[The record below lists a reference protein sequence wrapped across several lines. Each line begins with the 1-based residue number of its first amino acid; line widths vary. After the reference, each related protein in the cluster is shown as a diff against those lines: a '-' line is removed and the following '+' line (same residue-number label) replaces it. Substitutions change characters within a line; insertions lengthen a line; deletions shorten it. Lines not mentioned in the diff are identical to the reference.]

1 MINHINSSLDED
13 KFLYIT
19 PFLTEVERI
28 KSSCPSKKFKEP
40 QVYGTKINGIKYL
53 FEHGDNIVSTHSL
66 FSGFNDTIM
75 NLTKFQGYT
84 LIMDEVADVVQPLA
98 ISEHDLNVIIERF
111 AHIDENCKLIWDDI
125 DYTGEYNKYKNMCE
139 LSSVYVYGEASSR
152 MAFIW
157 IFPVEVFKAFKE
169 VYILSYMFYSQ
180 VQRYYYDYFS
190 VDYDYIDLN
199 DYNKTVEREQYD
211 GSKFQEIIDVCN
223 QDSVNRIGSDIYS
236 LSVGWYKRNIDT
248 GVLTILKNNTINYF
262 KNIIKTSS
270 KQNIWTTFKDYKECV
285 KGKGYSKGYLPFNIR
300 ATNDYIDKSC
310 IAYLC
315 NIYINPIIKNFFIS
329 HGITVDEDGYALS
342 ELIQF
347 IFRTRLR
354 KGENISIYI
363 PSRRMRNL
371 LLGWLGFE
379 TEEETLSDR
388 LHRM

>member
-1 MINHINSSLDED
+1 
-13 KFLYIT
+13 
-19 PFLTEVERI
+19 
-28 KSSCPSKKFKEP
+28 
-40 QVYGTKINGIKYL
+40 
-53 FEHGDNIVSTHSL
+53 
-66 FSGFNDTIM
+66 
-75 NLTKFQGYT
+75 
-84 LIMDEVADVVQPLA
+84 MDEVADVVQPLA
-98 ISEHDLNVIIERF
+98 ISGHDLNVIIERF
-111 AHIDENCKLIWDDI
+111 AHIDENCKLIWDDT

-199 DYNKTVEREQYD
+199 DYNKTVEKERYD